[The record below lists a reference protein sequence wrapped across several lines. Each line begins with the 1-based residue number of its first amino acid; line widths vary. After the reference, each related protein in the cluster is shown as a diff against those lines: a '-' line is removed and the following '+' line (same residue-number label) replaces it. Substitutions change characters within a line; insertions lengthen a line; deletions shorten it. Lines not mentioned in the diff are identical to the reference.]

1 MEGEDIDDEMREA
14 AEFLN
19 GPCSCELKELNPG
32 MDLLIAA
39 DWDRALRGEQLTAPE
54 LVGVAGLLEKAA
66 PAPPPASPS
75 AESAAGGPESCS
87 CPFQRPLFKSL
98 LVVTAAA
105 AALLALATV
114 VRLRRARRPGA

>member
-1 MEGEDIDDEMREA
+1 MREA

-32 MDLLIAA
+32 MDLLITA

-54 LVGVAGLLEKAA
+54 LVGVAGFLEKAA
-66 PAPPPASPS
+66 PATPPTSPS
-75 AESAAGGPESCS
+75 AEPAAGGPESCS

-98 LVVTAAA
+98 LAVTAAA